1 MFLFKT
7 IWVVLGRFRAKKKD
21 VRNRREKDQTVEL
34 LRVLENDFE
43 VSWPVGSK
51 GPPNTW
57 NEVRKYFT
65 QVPVL

>member
-1 MFLFKT
+1 M
-7 IWVVLGRFRAKKKD
+7 
-21 VRNRREKDQTVEL
+21 RNRREKDQTVEL